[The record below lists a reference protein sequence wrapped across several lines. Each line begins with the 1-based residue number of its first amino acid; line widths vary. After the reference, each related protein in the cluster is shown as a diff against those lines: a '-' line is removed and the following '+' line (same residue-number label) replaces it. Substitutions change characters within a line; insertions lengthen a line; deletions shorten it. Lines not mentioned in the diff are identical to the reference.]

1 LERGRGWLDATTHQL
16 RRGRFEFA
24 GVHPALGAPV
34 ELVGIESTYVESRF
48 GILVPERTVVEF
60 YENRKSKAKPVFALA
75 ARTTY
80 TYGAF
85 RQFGVTTDASLNPD

>member
-1 LERGRGWLDATTHQL
+1 MRLINQESHRY
-16 RRGRFEFA
+16 EFNRHA
-24 GVHPALGAPV
+24 GGFTIYQTP
-34 ELVGIESTYVESRF
+34 R
-48 GILVPERTVVEF
+48 PERTVVEF

-85 RQFGVTTDASLNPD
+85 RQFGVTTDETVATPAGR